1 MKKIILFL
9 VGFTAVSCVSD
20 EVIGNETSNSLATIK
35 VNEYRDDVLL
45 YSKIMHFSNDKL
57 TKVTYSGNVSEENYE
72 NYSYNSKGL
81 LSKAVRYQYPE
92 NLYTVTTF
100 SYDSEERIVE
110 INSQRDLPN
119 SETNNLDD
127 KFTFTYLTDKIVS
140 SVYYKNNFMNSSEF
154 LLNSNQEPKR
164 INKPSSYSKEYNY
177 DNGNIVSSTS
187 FDPDMSSNT
196 TTYSYSSLK
205 NEYDYSKFL
214 YGEKWKLN
222 KYFIG
227 YTVGLTTGEG
237 DALFSFSKN
246 LISEYRTISVPSNP
260 GLHNNHIKYDYVI
273 NDKNLLEKK
282 TITNVRYST
291 KYSPLTFRTEY
302 LYTYK

>member
-1 MKKIILFL
+1 MKKFILFL
-9 VGFTAVSCVSD
+9 LGFTAVSCVND
-20 EVIGNETSNSLATIK
+20 EVIGNETSNSLSTIK
-35 VNEYRDDVLL
+35 VDEYRDDVFL

-57 TKVTYSGNVSEENYE
+57 TKVTYSDNGTEQNYE

-81 LSKAVRYQYPE
+81 LCKAVRYEYPE

-119 SETNNLDD
+119 SETNNLED

-140 SVYYKNNFMNSSEF
+140 SIYYKNTFMNSTAF

-164 INKPSSYSKEYNY
+164 INAPSSYSKEYSY
-177 DNGNIVSSTS
+177 DNGNIVSITS
-187 FDPDMSSNT
+187 FHPDMSSNT

-222 KYFIG
+222 KYLIG
-227 YTVGLTTGEG
+227 YTVGITTGEG

-282 TITNVRYST
+282 TITNVRSST
-291 KYSPLTFRTEY
+291 KYSPLTVRTEY